1 MNKFPIV
8 VIMTINKAKYILDK
22 EVSPLKTKTK
32 AGIITFL
39 IATLAVGGGGGYLYN
54 QHLNTLKTSP
64 QTQIN
69 TQSPF
74 SNLEPP
80 NNSQQISSSSSSMQ
94 PYDSS
99 QSQSFQDQQRMNE
112 QLFQQQVQEEQKRFS
127 QEQENFRKQQAEMQ
141 RQFNEQVAQD
151 RQNFSQ
157 NMREHQDSREQA
169 ERDAMQGIWG
179 RIDGGGSTENEPMEN
194 LPTIQEP
201 PSI

>member
-1 MNKFPIV
+1 MLKLSL
-8 VIMTINKAKYILDK
+8 KQDKK

-39 IATLAVGGGGGYLYN
+39 IATLTVCGGGMYLYN
-54 QHLNTLKTSP
+54 QHLNNLKSLP
-64 QTQIN
+64 QTKLNDQSTFSSFPNSQIN
-69 TQSPF
+69 Q
-74 SNLEPP
+74 
-80 NNSQQISSSSSSMQ
+80 NSQPNTSSSTQ

-99 QSQSFQDQQRMNE
+99 QSQSFQEQQRMNE
-112 QLFQQQVQEEQKRFS
+112 QLFQQQVQEEQERFRQD
-127 QEQENFRKQQAEMQ
+127 QEHFRKQQAEMQ

-157 NMREHQDSREQA
+157 NMRDHQDAREQA

-179 RIDGGGSTENEPMEN
+179 RMDGGDSVGNTPMEN
-194 LPTIQEP
+194 LPPIQEP

>member
-1 MNKFPIV
+1 
-8 VIMTINKAKYILDK
+8 MTINTSQNTYSIK
-22 EVSPLKTKTK
+22 EASPLKTKTK

-39 IATLAVGGGGGYLYN
+39 IATLAVGGGGVYLYN
-54 QHLNTLKTSP
+54 QHLNTLKPLS
-64 QTQIN
+64 QTQTKTN
-69 TQSPF
+69 TQSSF
-74 SNLEPP
+74 TNSEPP
-80 NNSQQISSSSSSMQ
+80 NNSQQISSSSSLMQ

-112 QLFQQQVQEEQKRFS
+112 QLFQQQVQEEQERFR
-127 QEQENFRKQQAEMQ
+127 QDQENFKKQQAEMQ

-157 NMREHQDSREQA
+157 NMRGHQDSREQA

-194 LPTIQEP
+194 LPTIQ
-201 PSI
+201 